1 MPENEFE
8 CDVTAVLTKPTEEEL
23 AWAEVMARQR
33 AKTRD
38 LRAGGEK

>member
-1 MPENEFE
+1 MGENEYE
-8 CDVTAVLTKPTEEEL
+8 CDDVTAVLTKPTEEEL

-38 LRAGGEK
+38 LRAREK